1 MVQKGKYDK
10 DHALA
15 IKARERVPRIIDS
28 VSPDELI
35 TAIKNAPS
43 LRGMILGYIAE
54 VKFESEVLLPHA
66 LTDDIRS
73 FDDHNRA
80 ENKADRAFV
89 YRGKRITVQLK
100 SIQTN
105 SIKWSF
111 EHESLL
117 ADVQNDGSDRRPVL
131 LPNGNTVVTTNYRIG
146 DYDVLAVPLFPFTG
160 NWDFAYKLNRD
171 CRLTSSTKYALDDA
185 KYLLSTVEKITYPLL
200 EDWTMDLDEISLR
213 V

>member
-1 MVQKGKYDK
+1 MIRKGKYDK
-10 DHALA
+10 DHQLA
-15 IKARERVPRIIDS
+15 INARERVPRIIDS
-28 VSPDELI
+28 VTPEELI

-54 VKFESEVLLPHA
+54 VKFEAEVLLPHA
-66 LTDDIRS
+66 LTDDVQS

-80 ENKADRAFV
+80 ENKADRAYV
-89 YRGKRITVQLK
+89 YQGKRITVQLK

-117 ADVQNDGSDRRPVL
+117 ADVQNDGSDKRPVL
-131 LPNGNTVVTTNYRIG
+131 LPNGNTVETTNYKVG
-146 DYDVLAVPLFPFTG
+146 DYDILAVPLFPFTG
-160 NWDFAYKLNRD
+160 NWDFAYKLNRE
-171 CRLTSSTKYALDDA
+171 CRLTTSKKYTAEDA
-185 KYLLSTVEKITYPLL
+185 KYLLSTTEKITYPLA
-200 EDWTMDLDEISLR
+200 EDWTTDFDRISGR